1 MNSCI
6 FLYDMRHYHLSKMF
20 LRLKGGSSYLQCLA
34 NFDSEEALEAC
45 KRRVEIIANTLGLE
59 GFSRIDAFV
68 NVHTGEVNL
77 LVFSPICFH
86 QRSSLGLI
94 HHTIYLSYTVNGTVF
109 SSSFFFGL
117 SHVCLS
123 FQCLPNHLIDRLW

>member
-77 LVFSPICFH
+77 LVFFTN
-86 QRSSLGLI
+86 L
-94 HHTIYLSYTVNGTVF
+94 F
-109 SSSFFFGL
+109 SSKIITWTDTPYHLPKLYSKWNCILFFFL
-117 SHVCLS
+117 
-123 FQCLPNHLIDRLW
+123 FRLIACMFVIPMPT